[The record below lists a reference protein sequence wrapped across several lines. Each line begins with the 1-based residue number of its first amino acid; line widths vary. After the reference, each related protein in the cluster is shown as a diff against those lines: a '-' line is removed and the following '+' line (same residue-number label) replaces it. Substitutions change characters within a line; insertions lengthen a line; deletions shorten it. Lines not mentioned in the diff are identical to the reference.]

1 MSEEYD
7 VQVMTR
13 GYGLCELQNCS
24 VKNKYYLHTLNKIS
38 SLSYHE
44 RAYSPSEALNEFAV

>member
-13 GYGLCELQNCS
+13 VYGLCELQNCS
-24 VKNKYYLHTLNKIS
+24 VKNKYYLYTLNKIS
-38 SLSYHE
+38 SLSYH
-44 RAYSPSEALNEFAV
+44 